1 MNEGGHMKKQKGL
14 TMISW
19 MVVIAI
25 VVFNGVIGMNV
36 IPVYINDHSVKSI
49 MKNLEMDTAVRG
61 KSPKQLKEI
70 ISKRLRIN
78 NVYSIEKENIVIKK
92 IKNGHYITINY
103 EPRGKLVGNLD
114 YIVSFRHEARIPA
127 T

>member
-1 MNEGGHMKKQKGL
+1 MKKQKGL

-36 IPVYINDHSVKSI
+36 IPVYINDHSVKS
-49 MKNLEMDTAVRG
+49 MMRNLEMDTAVRG

-78 NVYSIEKENIVIKK
+78 NVYTIEKENITIKK
-92 IKNGHYITINY
+92 IKNGYYITINY

-114 YIVSFRHEARIPA
+114 YIVSFRHEARIPS